1 MTIPELIEQIS
12 LIISQHIERVIRYSK
27 KYKIY
32 ILLSLVVSIIIGA
45 FIILQF
51 KIAVTTI
58 LTPLITLYSAILI
71 QFVFVAY
78 KEIQKENQ
86 KKEELSEVN
95 SQLTALGKHPDDTD
109 VKDLLQKMYQSV
121 MMENLSKK

>member
-1 MTIPELIEQIS
+1 MSIPELIEQIS
-12 LIISQHIERVIRYSK
+12 LIISKHIERVIRYSK

-32 ILLSLVVSIIIGA
+32 ILLSLAVSIIIGA
-45 FIILQF
+45 FIILRF
-51 KIAVTTI
+51 KIAVNAI

-95 SQLTALGKHPDDTD
+95 SQLDALGKHPEDTD